1 MADDEGR
8 SGISAFDTV
17 LVVGGGLIAVVVAF
31 WILGFVASLL
41 WTVFKV
47 LIVVAII
54 VLLVR
59 FVFGRH

>member
-1 MADDEGR
+1 MANDEGR
-8 SGISAFDTV
+8 SGISAFDAV

-47 LIVVAII
+47 LIVVAIV

-59 FVFGRH
+59 FIVRR

>member
-1 MADDEGR
+1 MAEEER
-8 SGISAFDTV
+8 TGISAFDVV
-17 LVVGGGLIAVVVAF
+17 LVAGGGLIALFIAF
-31 WILGFVASLL
+31 WLLGFVASLI

-47 LIVVAII
+47 LIVVAIV

>member
-1 MADDEGR
+1 MAEDEGR
-8 SGISAFDTV
+8 SGISVFDTV

-47 LIVVAII
+47 LIVVAIV

>member
-1 MADDEGR
+1 MAEEER
-8 SGISAFDTV
+8 TGISAFDVV
-17 LVVGGGLIAVVVAF
+17 LVAGGGLIALFVAF
-31 WILGFVASLL
+31 WLLGFVASLI

>member
-8 SGISAFDTV
+8 SGISVFDAV

-31 WILGFVASLL
+31 WILGFVASLV

-47 LIVVAII
+47 LIVVAIV
-54 VLLVR
+54 VLLIR
-59 FVFGRH
+59 FIFRR

>member
-8 SGISAFDTV
+8 SGISVFDAV

-31 WILGFVASLL
+31 WVLGFVASLV

-47 LIVVAII
+47 LIVVAIV

-59 FVFGRH
+59 FVFRR

>member
-1 MADDEGR
+1 MAEDEGR
-8 SGISAFDTV
+8 SGISVFDTV
-17 LVVGGGLIAVVVAF
+17 LVIGGGLIAVVVAF

>member
-1 MADDEGR
+1 MAEDEGR
-8 SGISAFDTV
+8 SGISVFDTV